1 MSSSDP
7 QLPIEPPPVVS
18 RPPAP
23 SQAPPQVAVAQ
34 GVVGALSA
42 AIRTI
47 PGLLGWLA
55 VLLLGMIAILLAVRE
70 LRPVLAARRAEQE
83 QVRQSAWIDQLKS
96 GPSRED
102 RRKAVQAIL
111 ARGPNAALAALDVLT
126 IVKENGLATYRPADE
141 ALAEA
146 GPQIMPLL
154 LAEIASPRVQRRAAV
169 CCVLREM
176 GPAAEP
182 ALSGVIERL
191 ADESLWIR
199 GLACDI
205 LGNIGGKAAPA
216 VTALAKAAQ
225 SEDAFIR
232 RRAIATLGRIG
243 PPAKAAAPALSE
255 ILRTEKRYDIAFA
268 ADSALHQIDL
278 PSMVE
283 RGLGRASPAIRALV
297 KQIDSNDPFEAV
309 AALKTLG
316 AAGADGQPAV
326 AAIALALRH
335 KNKWIRD
342 AAATALGKLGSE
354 ARVVR
359 SLLQQALDDPEPE
372 VREAA
377 RKALPL
383 LGAE

>member
-1 MSSSDP
+1 MSSPDP
-7 QLPIEPPPVVS
+7 QLPVEPPPVAV
-18 RPPAP
+18 PPAP
-23 SQAPPQVAVAQ
+23 GPTPPQFAGAKAA
-34 GVVGALSA
+34 VGALSA
-42 AIRTI
+42 ATHSI
-47 PGLLGWLA
+47 PTLLGWLA
-55 VLLLGMIAILLAVRE
+55 VLLVGMIAILLGVRE

-83 QVRQSAWIDQLKS
+83 QARQAQWIDQLKS

-111 ARGPNAALAALDVLT
+111 ARGPQATLAALDVLA
-126 IVKENGLATYRPADE
+126 IVKENGLATFKPANE

-154 LAEIASPRVQRRAAV
+154 LAEMASPRLQRRAAV

-176 GPAAEP
+176 GAAAEP

-191 ADESLWIR
+191 ADESFWIR

-205 LGNIGGKAAPA
+205 LGNIGPKAAPA
-216 VTALAKAAQ
+216 VSALAKAAQ

-243 PPAKAAAPALSE
+243 PPAKAAAPALAQ
-255 ILRTEKRYDIAFA
+255 ILRAEQRYDIAFA
-268 ADSALHQIDL
+268 ADAALHQIDL

-283 RGLGRASPAIRALV
+283 RGLGQARPEIRALV
-297 KQIDSNDPFEAV
+297 KQIDSVDPFEAV

-316 AAGADGQPAV
+316 GSGGDARPAV
-326 AAIALALRH
+326 AAIAQALKH

-359 SLLQQALDDPEPE
+359 PLLQQALEDPEAE
-372 VREAA
+372 VRDAA